1 MWKWNQR
8 HDFLKLHCL
17 RFTDL
22 QWCEYRFVDSIQ
34 TNIAQLTLAGLSI
47 RDRALRGLR
56 VPAFVGRV
64 REPTE
69 LCVRSWDELGVE
81 QALDKKFFVRVSE
94 CEPSARE
101 SDKSKDFNATESLW
115 HKNAATLE
123 FPDLN
128 YLAKNTF
135 CLMTTCAANERE
147 FRMAGQGR
155 IQRGRWPP
163 PLKPTKVTIFTV
175 IFYNSKISIRNI
187 RPICPP

>member
-1 MWKWNQR
+1 
-8 HDFLKLHCL
+8 
-17 RFTDL
+17 
-22 QWCEYRFVDSIQ
+22 
-34 TNIAQLTLAGLSI
+34 
-47 RDRALRGLR
+47 
-56 VPAFVGRV
+56 
-64 REPTE
+64 
-69 LCVRSWDELGVE
+69 VRSWDELGVE

>member
-1 MWKWNQR
+1 
-8 HDFLKLHCL
+8 
-17 RFTDL
+17 
-22 QWCEYRFVDSIQ
+22 
-34 TNIAQLTLAGLSI
+34 
-47 RDRALRGLR
+47 
-56 VPAFVGRV
+56 VGRV

-135 CLMTTCAANERE
+135 CLMTTCAVMNES
-147 FRMAGQGR
+147 FVWLD
-155 IQRGRWPP
+155 RGGSRGGDAPP
-163 PLKPTKVTIFTV
+163 PKTYESNYIHRDFLQFENQHSQYKANLSSIVLLQQYCEGHFIPLTVVKPL
-175 IFYNSKISIRNI
+175 
-187 RPICPP
+187 